1 MSKDLNNTNKTTT
14 IETKRL
20 WLATVKAP
28 QSGVH
33 LSSCCEL
40 VNELT
45 HSHQSMVLYST
56 TCHHFQDTTIGP
68 PKKTLIYLHIKWTLH
83 EIRQLQNNT
92 TIIDKL
98 SSFSDYS
105 LVTRQIVK
113 LHHTNIHTHKHYHV
127 INQHQLL

>member
-1 MSKDLNNTNKTTT
+1 MSKDLNNTNKATT

-20 WLATVKAP
+20 WLVTVKAP

-68 PKKTLIYLHIKWTLH
+68 PKSI
-83 EIRQLQNNT
+83 N
-92 TIIDKL
+92 II
-98 SSFSDYS
+98 STSDELYM
-105 LVTRQIVK
+105 K
-113 LHHTNIHTHKHYHV
+113 
-127 INQHQLL
+127 